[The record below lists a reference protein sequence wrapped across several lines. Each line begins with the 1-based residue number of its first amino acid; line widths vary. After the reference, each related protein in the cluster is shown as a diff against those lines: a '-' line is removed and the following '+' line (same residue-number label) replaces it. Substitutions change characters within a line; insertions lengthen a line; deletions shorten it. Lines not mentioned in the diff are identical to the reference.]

1 MVKESISLHGNEEA
15 ERMQQGTRTRC
26 NTQGHIPSDPART
39 HLLKFPAPSKI
50 VLLDEDLGFKTWTYE
65 DISFLNHSIAIKIY
79 ICFTINEVQWTHGRM
94 LLQSFHVTK
103 NALSQRPVYP
113 DLLWFPLFLWP
124 CSLTFPLIFW
134 DIFIILQ
141 KLSFSSSY
149 LNLIIILNKEKK
161 S

>member
-50 VLLDEDLGFKTWTYE
+50 VLLDEDLGFKTWTYG

-79 ICFTINEVQWTHGRM
+79 ICFTINAILPCYKECFVAKTCLPRFTLVSTLFM
-94 LLQSFHVTK
+94 ALLINFSLDILRYFYNITK
-103 NALSQRPVYP
+103 IVLWLKLSQFDNY
-113 DLLWFPLFLWP
+113 
-124 CSLTFPLIFW
+124 S
-134 DIFIILQ
+134 
-141 KLSFSSSY
+141 
-149 LNLIIILNKEKK
+149 
-161 S
+161 